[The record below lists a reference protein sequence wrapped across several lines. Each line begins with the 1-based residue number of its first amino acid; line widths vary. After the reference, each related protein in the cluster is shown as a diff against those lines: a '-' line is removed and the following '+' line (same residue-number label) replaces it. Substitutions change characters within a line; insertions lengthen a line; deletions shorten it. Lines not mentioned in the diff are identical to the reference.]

1 SLRDSQELLMSLKQ
15 MPLQIERTLDKLN
28 KNELKVQLEHRNL
41 DHLITELDRS
51 GNRIVIGVVMSSLI
65 VSSAIIM
72 RAGGNANWFTVP
84 TFLLSSMLG
93 IWLIY
98 GVFRSGRL

>member
-1 SLRDSQELLMSLKQ
+1 
-15 MPLQIERTLDKLN
+15 MPGQLERTLDKLN
-28 KNELKVQLEHRNL
+28 RNDLKIQLEHRNL

-65 VSSAIIM
+65 VASAIVM
-72 RAGGNANWFTVP
+72 RSGAGSNWVTLP
-84 TFLLSSMLG
+84 TFMLSSLLG